1 MDTTKMN
8 YDVVYPLSTPS
19 GVILEKNV
27 YAIMRDGVKVALD
40 IYKPVTGEGP
50 WPVIIGYSGWPKEFF
65 FESALPEFYCP
76 NQYVIV
82 QAQARGIGFS
92 QGKFTMLGESEVQ
105 DGYDIVEW
113 IAQQTWCDGNIGMMG
128 ASYFGVSQWLTALQN
143 PPHLKCIVPCPGL
156 TNHYKAFYY
165 PGGVF
170 SSFAVYLVSSVTQGA
185 IWPGPIPGKELPEDF
200 LTRVYA
206 NTAYGP
212 FYEEHGDPWKRID
225 QIKVPVL
232 SIVSAGNELHAPTHL
247 KSYIDIKAPKKLI
260 ITPWNGR
267 VYQPFIFQTTSL
279 NQQIL
284 RWFDYWLKGIDT
296 GIMDEPEVAIYD
308 NGTGKWRYENEYPLA
323 RTRWTKFYFHERT
336 AKTEPWGSISE
347 VQPTRKENPDTYRH
361 PSPPD
366 KAQFL
371 AYTTPPLE
379 EDLVVRGPVS
389 MTFYA
394 STTEEALSDWS
405 FFVKVGEM
413 VQSGLLLNPVTKEP
427 QIKPDGWLNTTNS
440 WTPREVQLWSF
451 GNLKAKFREVDE
463 SKSKPGQPFHSFQ
476 NPIDLEPNTI
486 YEFQVELGPIFNTF
500 KKGNKVWI
508 QIAGEDPGYS
518 TWDSSSLYLRRGI
531 EEIPPMKHEIAIYH
545 DSEHQSHLLLPII
558 PDAPEIAPVRAPL
571 CDVLPGAPRFR

>member
-1 MDTTKMN
+1 MKRKN
-8 YDVVYPLSTPS
+8 HDVIYPIPTPL

-27 YAIMRDGVKVALD
+27 YATMRDGVKVALD
-40 IYKPVTGEGP
+40 VYKPTKGKGP

-76 NQYVIV
+76 NGYVIV

-92 QGKFTMLGESEVQ
+92 QGRFNMLGENEVR

-113 IAQQTWCDGNIGMMG
+113 IAQQPWCDGNIGMMG
-128 ASYFGVSQWLTALQN
+128 ASYFGVTQWLTALQN

-156 TNHYKAFYY
+156 TNHYQAFFY

-170 SSFAVYLVSSVTQGA
+170 SSFALYIVSSVTQGA

-200 LTRVYA
+200 LTKLYL
-206 NTAYGP
+206 NTEYGP
-212 FYEEHGDPWKRID
+212 FYEEHGDPWKRMD

-232 SIVSAGNELHAPTHL
+232 SIVSGGNEVHAATHL
-247 KSYIDIKAPKKLI
+247 KSYPEIKAPKKLI

-267 VYQPFIFQTTSL
+267 VYQPFVFQTIPL

-284 RWFDYWLKGIDT
+284 RWFDYWLKGINT

-308 NGTGKWRYENEYPLA
+308 NGTGKWRYENGYPLA
-323 RTRWTKFYFHERT
+323 RTQWKKFYLR
-336 AKTEPWGSISE
+336 AKSAAPRPWGLISE
-347 VQPTRKENPDTYRH
+347 IRPTEKESPDTYRN

-366 KAQFL
+366 QTQFL
-371 AYTTPPLE
+371 AYTTIPLK
-379 EDLVVRGPVS
+379 EDLVVQGPVGI
-389 MTFYA
+389 TFYA
-394 STTEEALSDWS
+394 STTEEILTDWS

-413 VQSGLLLNPVTKEP
+413 VPSGVLINPVTKEP
-427 QIKPDGWLNTTNS
+427 QIKPDGWLNTTNN

-451 GNLKAKFREVDE
+451 GNLKAKFRKVDE
-463 SKSKPGQPFHSFQ
+463 NRSKPGQPFHSFQ
-476 NPIDLEPNTI
+476 NPADLKPNTV

-500 KKGNKVWI
+500 KAGHRIWL

-518 TWDSSSLYLRRGI
+518 TWDSSSLYLRRSI
-531 EEIPPMKHEIAIYH
+531 EKTPPMKNEISIYH
-545 DSEHQSHLLLPII
+545 DSEHSSHLLLPII
-558 PDAPEIAPVRAPL
+558 PEAPEIATVKAPL
-571 CDVLPGAPRFR
+571 CDVVPGAPRFG